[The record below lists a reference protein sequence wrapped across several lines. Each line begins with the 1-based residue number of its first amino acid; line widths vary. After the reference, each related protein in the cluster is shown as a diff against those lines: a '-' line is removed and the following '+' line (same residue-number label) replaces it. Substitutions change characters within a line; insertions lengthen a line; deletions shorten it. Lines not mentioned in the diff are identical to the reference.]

1 MTDVNGHY
9 AHNIDAKGRL
19 FIPTKLREELG
30 TQLHITIGLDHCLS
44 IYSDEG
50 WKRYMEKLKEKAYSN
65 IRQARMVFAYM
76 TDCEPDAQGRVLIPA
91 DLRRYAGLEKEVV
104 VAGIYDRVEVWNAQ
118 SWAKLEEEA
127 FSGGDLQ
134 RAMEELGL

>member
-1 MTDVNGHY
+1 MNGFY

-30 TQLHITIGLDHCLS
+30 NSVHITIGQDRCVS
-44 IYSDEG
+44 IYSDAG
-50 WKRYMEKLKEKAYSN
+50 WERYMEQLKERTYSD
-65 IRQARMVFAYM
+65 IKRMRMVFAYM

-91 DLRRYAGLEKEVV
+91 NLRRYAGLEKEVV
-104 VAGIYDRVEVWNAQ
+104 VAGIYDRVEVWNAE

-127 FSGGDLQ
+127 FAGGDLQ
-134 RAMEELGL
+134 RAMEELGM